1 MTQNEILLQYLREHE
16 EGITAREALLEL
28 GIGRLASRICDL
40 KREPFNALISSTPE
54 KVKTRNGSS
63 TTVSRYK
70 LIMIGSCR
78 DCKYARRDEN
88 MNEFI
93 FCDWWKG
100 NFDECD
106 VCAIYEKGDNV

>member
-1 MTQNEILLQYLREHE
+1 MTQNEALLDYLEKHE
-16 EGITAREALLEL
+16 EGITALEALQFI

-54 KVKTRNGSS
+54 KVKTRNGSL

-70 LIMIGSCR
+70 LIKRDSCR

-100 NFDECD
+100 NFDKCD